1 MHRPLSHPPSTA
13 AWFGTAGSGNQVSDE
28 GLDRV
33 ESGLHCPRVPGGD
46 SLSFSLAS
54 ARGLRT
60 IAPNRTRHSVVSVRG
75 GPANF
80 PHPQPRG
87 TAPEHLNGVF
97 GQCDKRVPKED
108 GCRYGCWRAEVAGR
122 ALRAPYGY
130 VGSASSIGTLE
141 SLVCKIGR
149 LPGVGFCAYFCKPLP
164 PSRRTISLFCC
175 IS

>member
-1 MHRPLSHPPSTA
+1 MLPYSLDASAIGARQGQGGCSDSLPRELQRPRVGHPPSTA
-13 AWFGTAGSGNQVSDE
+13 AWFGTARSGNQVSDE

-87 TAPEHLNGVF
+87 TTPEHLNGVL
-97 GQCDKRVPKED
+97 GQCDN
-108 GCRYGCWRAEVAGR
+108 GCRRKTAAGTGAGARRWRGGR
-122 ALRAPYGY
+122 PERLM
-130 VGSASSIGTLE
+130 GTLAP
-141 SLVCKIGR
+141 LVIN
-149 LPGVGFCAYFCKPLP
+149 
-164 PSRRTISLFCC
+164 C
-175 IS
+175 IAFRVSGCD

>member
-1 MHRPLSHPPSTA
+1 MRITGYQARHKYCGPCGSGKLFGQPPTREMHRPRVGHPPSTA
-13 AWFGTAGSGNQVSDE
+13 AWFGTAGSGNQVNDE

-87 TAPEHLNGVF
+87 VAPEHLNGVF

-130 VGSASSIGTLE
+130 VGNRWL
-141 SLVCKIGR
+141 
-149 LPGVGFCAYFCKPLP
+149 
-164 PSRRTISLFCC
+164 
-175 IS
+175 